1 MRCVPQGLPAGTA
14 GGGGGGGGSSGFR
27 FATDWGLGLPQSWSA
42 EAAMHVPD
50 PETLVGRPLAPGS
63 VHALRRD
70 PDALAR
76 TLAVRSYYLL
86 VAQLYLLSWQQ
97 LVRLGALVTTAASAA
112 AAAATASTPSA
123 APSST
128 STMNQAHGTLSSS
141 SAAAAAAAA
150 HRHPL
155 GAAATGSSGGAKG
168 GTAGGAPVA
177 PVRLAGVFHY
187 SRLVSLDA
195 GSAQDK
201 PKVEASAVDRMAQV
215 RGRSMGQGE

>member
-1 MRCVPQGLPAGTA
+1 MRRVPQDGTA

-86 VAQLYLLSWQQ
+86 IAQLYLLSWQQ

-141 SAAAAAAAA
+141 SAAAAAAA

-168 GTAGGAPVA
+168 GTAGGAPAA